1 MVSIE
6 QKGRTKGDKEMSSF
20 YFKTKKR
27 MIAWICAI
35 TMVVAGLAVA
45 PKVMAADEDSTDY
58 SKLSWT
64 RAGDSEYYVAPL
76 EAFPMQVV
84 NLIDEGKKLEIIPSV
99 DAGDYKI
106 WPDYTDFYL
115 NDAKQG
121 ITDNQKGAGIYVV
134 VSYLKNGYNVFR
146 TKSANGNH
154 EFHIII
160 SKGKPSSGGG
170 EEGTT
175 TPEKNAPKLNGDITI
190 TNGYAP
196 EKGNTLHIAGLDN
209 ISDATE
215 YTLYEDNVEIG
226 KVTNGQQIAL
236 SELKTGKHT
245 YYVIATNKV
254 GSVKSNECVVEIPE
268 YYTVKINNDSL
279 CIKKNSNYHLRGS
292 AYGFYDKAGKVVY
305 KGDSDIEVS
314 SDMQFVEITGLAIDI
329 YDGAAI
335 RLDSKTGIRF
345 KANVALYVFGND
357 EETKREILESGAIG
371 AGILVSTDDI
381 LGEGELKTDSDI
393 KKVNINNDGK
403 WFGET
408 PGEFCGSLVNIVPTN
423 YTRTF
428 VARAYTNINYSS
440 GEQSG
445 TVYSGISVKRSIS
458 KVAKAVRDGGYVGID
473 EADKSLVDSFIVE
486 TNNEE

>member
-1 MVSIE
+1 
-6 QKGRTKGDKEMSSF
+6 MSSF

-64 RAGDSEYYVAPL
+64 QAGNSEYYVAPL
-76 EAFPMQVV
+76 EAFPMQAV
-84 NLIDEGKKLEIIPSV
+84 NLIDGGKKLEIIPSV

-106 WPDYTDFYL
+106 WPNFTDFYL

-121 ITDNQKGAGIYVV
+121 ITDNQEGAGIHVV
-134 VSYLKNGYNVFR
+134 VSYLENGYNVFR
-146 TKSANGNH
+146 AKSANGGH

-170 EEGTT
+170 EEETTTKNEGTT
-175 TPEKNAPKLNGDITI
+175 TPEKNAPKLNGNITI
-190 TNGYAP
+190 MNSYAA
-196 EKGNTLHIAGLDN
+196 EKGNTLLIAGLDY

-215 YTLYEDNVEIG
+215 YTLYEDEVEIG
-226 KVTNGQQIAL
+226 NVTNGQQIAL
-236 SELKTGKHT
+236 SELNTGKHT
-245 YYVIATNKV
+245 YYVIAKNEV

-292 AYGFYDKAGKVVY
+292 AYGFYDKAGKVAY

-314 SDMQFVEITGLAIDI
+314 SDMQLVEITGLAIDM
-329 YDGAAI
+329 YNGAAI
-335 RLDSKTGIRF
+335 RLNNKTGIRF
-345 KANVALYVFGND
+345 KANVALHVYGND
-357 EETKREILESGAIG
+357 EETKKEILNSGVIR

-381 LGEGELKTDSDI
+381 LGEAGLKTDSDI
-393 KKVNINNDGK
+393 KKVNIENNDGK

-408 PGEFCGSLVNIVPTN
+408 PGEFCGSIVNIVQQN
-423 YTRTF
+423 YIRKF
-428 VARAYTNINYSS
+428 VARAYTYINYSN
-440 GEQSG
+440 GDQLG
-445 TVYSGISVKRSIS
+445 TVYSGISVNRSIS
-458 KVAKAVRDGGYVGID
+458 NVAKAVKDGGYAGID
-473 EADKSLVDSFIVE
+473 EEYKSLVDSFIVE

>member
-1 MVSIE
+1 
-6 QKGRTKGDKEMSSF
+6 MSSF

-58 SKLSWT
+58 SQLKWVQVGTS
-64 RAGDSEYYVAPL
+64 DYYVAFEVEHDFDSTEL
-76 EAFPMQVV
+76 MSE
-84 NLIDEGKKLEIIPSV
+84 EIRLNPKAAYPIAP
-99 DAGDYKI
+99 DYKS
-106 WPDYTDFYL
+106 FEL
-115 NDAKQG
+115 NGGASDKVRSLGANIFVRLDAL
-121 ITDNQKGAGIYVV
+121 N
-134 VSYLKNGYNVFR
+134 NGYNSLKVTGAYGDFV
-146 TKSANGNH
+146 
-154 EFHIII
+154 IVI

-170 EEGTT
+170 EEETTTKNEGTT
-175 TPEKNAPKLNGDITI
+175 TPEKNAPKLNGNITI
-190 TNGYAP
+190 MNSYAA
-196 EKGNTLHIAGLDN
+196 EKGNTLLIAGLGY

-215 YTLYEDNVEIG
+215 YTLYEDDVKIG
-226 KVTNGQQIAL
+226 KVTNGQHIAL
-236 SELKTGKHT
+236 SELNTGKHT
-245 YYVIATNKV
+245 YYVIATNEV

-279 CIKKNSNYHLRGS
+279 CVKKNSNYHLRGS
-292 AYGFYDKAGKVVY
+292 DYGFYDKDGKTAY
-305 KGDSDIEVS
+305 KGDSDIKVS
-314 SDMQFVEITGLAIDI
+314 ADMQLVEITGLAIDI

-345 KANVALYVFGND
+345 KANVALHVFDNN
-357 EETKREILESGAIG
+357 EETKKEILNSGAIG

-393 KKVNINNDGK
+393 TKVNITNNDGK

-445 TVYSGISVKRSIS
+445 TVYSGIPVKRSIS
-458 KVAKAVRDGGYVGID
+458 KVAKAVKDGGYVGID